1 MTDCNLVLIGPPG
14 SGKGTQAARI
24 AERYRVPGI
33 STGETLRAAGKE
45 DTPLGRQAKAVM
57 AAGGLVSDEIMIDL
71 MRERLSHPDAA
82 HGFVLDGFPRTVVQ
96 AEALDD
102 MLGPRSVLAIVLVV
116 PDAELT
122 RRLSA
127 RRVCPRC
134 KTLYAIGT
142 HYGSEEE
149 HCSRCRIALI
159 RRDDDN
165 PETIQRRLVTY
176 HTAVGPLVEHYRHRS
191 ALATVNGSQPPEDVW
206 SAITH
211 HIERVRG
218 RRRHAPV

>member
-1 MTDCNLVLIGPPG
+1 MTECNLVLIGPPG
-14 SGKGTQAARI
+14 SGKGTQAVRI
-24 AERYRVPGI
+24 AERYGVPGI
-33 STGETLRAAGKE
+33 STGETLRAAGRE
-45 DTPLGRQAKAVM
+45 DTPLGRQAKTIM

-71 MRERLSHPDAA
+71 MRERLSRPDAA
-82 HGFVLDGFPRTVVQ
+82 RGFVLDGFPRTVGQ
-96 AEALDD
+96 AEALDA
-102 MLGPRSVLAIVLVV
+102 MVGLRSVLALVLVV

-149 HCSRCRIALI
+149 HCSRCGISLI

-165 PETIQRRLVTY
+165 PETIQRRLLAY
-176 HTAVGPLVEHYRHRS
+176 HTAVGPLVEHYRQRS
-191 ALATVNGSQPPEDVW
+191 ALATVDGLRSPDAVW

-211 HIERVRG
+211 QIEDRVS
-218 RRRHAPV
+218 

>member
-1 MTDCNLVLIGPPG
+1 MTECNLVLIGPPG
-14 SGKGTQAARI
+14 SGKGTQGVRI
-24 AERYRVPGI
+24 AERYRVPCI

-45 DTPLGRQAKAVM
+45 DTPLGRQAKTVM
-57 AAGGLVSDEIMIDL
+57 AAGGLVSDEIMVDL
-71 MRERLSHPDAA
+71 MRERLSRPDAA
-82 HGFVLDGFPRTVVQ
+82 RGFVLDGFPRTVGQ
-96 AEALDD
+96 AEALDV
-102 MLGPRSVLAIVLVV
+102 MLGSRAVLALVLVV

-149 HCSRCRIALI
+149 HCSRCGISLI

-165 PETIQRRLVTY
+165 PETIQRRLLAY
-176 HTAVGPLVEHYRHRS
+176 HAAVGPLVEHYRHRS
-191 ALATVNGSQPPEDVW
+191 ALATVNGSQSPEDVW

-211 HIERVRG
+211 HIDRVRG
-218 RRRHAPV
+218 RRRQASA